1 MLAASQS
8 TGSFSIHEVPEVA
21 MVVAAADELAGEA
34 TLHTEQVSGSLSAKP
49 LVVLR
54 LQVRKNSKA

>member
-1 MLAASQS
+1 
-8 TGSFSIHEVPEVA
+8 